1 MNKQKKRLGSMSLCK
16 VVLICLFLSVFST
29 AWAAVEQTSSKIT
42 VTGVVKD
49 VQGEPLIGATIK
61 IKGSAVGTV
70 SDFDGNYS
78 LANVPVNG
86 VLEFSYVGMN
96 SIEISVSGKK
106 VVNAV
111 LSDATQ
117 LLDQVVVIGYG
128 SVKKSD
134 LTGSVATVK
143 PEALSDIPANSVE
156 GLLQGRAAGVQ
167 VINSSQDPGAGS
179 TVRIRGNS
187 SLRGSNSPL
196 IVVDGF
202 PLGDAGDLK
211 QINTDDIVSM
221 EVLKD
226 ASACA
231 IYGSRGSNGVILITT
246 KGGVK
251 GETTVTLDAYVG
263 VKNSYK
269 ALNMMN
275 SDQYYNFIMKA
286 YENDA
291 SFQNSMK
298 DKFTNQYQKGYNTN
312 WWNEVTRTAFNQNY
326 NLSIRKG
333 TDNSRS
339 SLSLGYVDDQ
349 GAIIT
354 TEFKRLSLK
363 ANLEYDINKFI
374 TVGANVNLA
383 KIRKRDA
390 GAIPSFDFIQKAD
403 PFTPVISPL
412 VDPSSENYEYNK
424 YAPTEWSYDPNP
436 VAMLELPNR
445 YNDIFN
451 VFGNVFAQI
460 KLYKGLSYR
469 VQYSFERY
477 HDTFK
482 DFRPVYSSTFS
493 EDNLANQES
502 KYNKETQLNNNS
514 AVTSNYQ
521 VEQRL
526 NYNTTIGRHKLD
538 AMVAMTYEKNSSEG
552 INAFKRKALG
562 NDEIYQILDAQTA
575 GDNTSGGKETSSM
588 LSYLGRINYVYDDR
602 YLATVNFRA
611 DGSSRFAKRN
621 RWGYFPSVS
630 LGWRV
635 SNEEFFKNL
644 NIENTISNLKLRV
657 GWGQNGNQRIDR
669 DAPLTLIGTNNENQ
683 WYFGNGYSQGYVPT
697 YVGNADI
704 KWETSQQTNIGL
716 DMSFFKNSLD
726 VSMDFYVKK
735 TSDMLLNMPIPSFG
749 AFPNSPFFNAGD
761 LKNTGFEIVV
771 NYRNQI
777 GKDFNYNVGLNMSTY
792 KTEVTKL
799 TSEYLSGNTS
809 RTYVGGPIGRFWGY
823 KQIGIFQNQ
832 EEIDNY
838 VDKNGTKIQPNAQPG
853 DFKFAKLGESG
864 ELNDDDDRT
873 FIGDPNPDLIYGF
886 NLGFSYKNFD
896 VSMAFQGTIGNDIW
910 NVAKGSLASAGRQ
923 NALADAYTKAWTK
936 DGDLDAVYP
945 RITNSD
951 SNNNMRGSSFY
962 VENGSYLRLQNMQIG
977 YTLPSHICQK
987 SKLFSS
993 CRFYVSGQNIFTLT
1007 GYSGLDPELGINN
1020 PLDMGVD
1027 TTRYPSSRTFTFG
1040 VNLQF

>member
-1 MNKQKKRLGSMSLCK
+1 MDNISSLN
-16 VVLICLFLSVFST
+16 
-29 AWAAVEQTSSKIT
+29 
-42 VTGVVKD
+42 
-49 VQGEPLIGATIK
+49 P
-61 IKGSAVGTV
+61 
-70 SDFDGNYS
+70 
-78 LANVPVNG
+78 
-86 VLEFSYVGMN
+86 
-96 SIEISVSGKK
+96 
-106 VVNAV
+106 
-111 LSDATQ
+111 
-117 LLDQVVVIGYG
+117 
-128 SVKKSD
+128 
-134 LTGSVATVK
+134 
-143 PEALSDIPANSVE
+143 SDIE
-156 GLLQGRAAGVQ
+156 R
-167 VINSSQDPGAGS
+167 
-179 TVRIRGNS
+179 
-187 SLRGSNSPL
+187 
-196 IVVDGF
+196 
-202 PLGDAGDLK
+202 
-211 QINTDDIVSM
+211 M

-704 KWETSQQTNIGL
+704 KWETSQQTNVGL

-977 YTLPSHICQK
+977 YTAESHLPEEQTVF
-987 SKLFSS
+987 KL
-993 CRFYVSGQNIFTLT
+993 
-1007 GYSGLDPELGINN
+1007 
-1020 PLDMGVD
+1020 
-1027 TTRYPSSRTFTFG
+1027 
-1040 VNLQF
+1040 

>member
-1 MNKQKKRLGSMSLCK
+1 MDNISSLN
-16 VVLICLFLSVFST
+16 
-29 AWAAVEQTSSKIT
+29 
-42 VTGVVKD
+42 
-49 VQGEPLIGATIK
+49 P
-61 IKGSAVGTV
+61 
-70 SDFDGNYS
+70 
-78 LANVPVNG
+78 
-86 VLEFSYVGMN
+86 
-96 SIEISVSGKK
+96 
-106 VVNAV
+106 
-111 LSDATQ
+111 
-117 LLDQVVVIGYG
+117 
-128 SVKKSD
+128 
-134 LTGSVATVK
+134 
-143 PEALSDIPANSVE
+143 SDIE
-156 GLLQGRAAGVQ
+156 R
-167 VINSSQDPGAGS
+167 
-179 TVRIRGNS
+179 
-187 SLRGSNSPL
+187 
-196 IVVDGF
+196 
-202 PLGDAGDLK
+202 
-211 QINTDDIVSM
+211 M

-704 KWETSQQTNIGL
+704 KWETSQQTNVGL

-864 ELNDDDDRT
+864 ELNDDGDRT

>member
-1 MNKQKKRLGSMSLCK
+1 MSKHLLFI
-16 VVLICLFLSVFST
+16 LILAVCTNVF
-29 AWAAVEQTSSKIT
+29 AQQTKSIS
-42 VTGVVKD
+42 GVVYD
-49 VQGEPLIGATIK
+49 SNTGEALIGV
-61 IKGSAVGTV
+61 SVLEVGTTNGTIT
-70 SDFDGNYS
+70 DFDGKYTLKVSSNKVS
-78 LANVPVNG
+78 
-86 VLEFSYVGMN
+86 FSYVGFKTEIVNVTN
-96 SIEISVSGKK
+96 SGTYNVNLVSD
-106 VVNAV
+106 NE
-111 LSDATQ
+111 
-117 LLDQVVVIGYG
+117 LDEVVVIGYG
-128 SVKKSD
+128 TQRKSD
-134 LTGSVATVK
+134 LTG
-143 PEALSDIPANSVE
+143 ALASISSKDIKNYAVSNASE
-156 GLLQGRAAGVQ
+156 LLTGKAAGVFVVASSGQ
-167 VINSSQDPGAGS
+167 PGSDAVIRVRGLG
-179 TVRIRGNS
+179 TVND
-187 SLRGSNSPL
+187 NNPL
-196 IVVDGF
+196 YVVDGQF
-202 PLGDAGDLK
+202 MDNISSLNPS
-211 QINTDDIVSM
+211 DIERM

-704 KWETSQQTNIGL
+704 KWETSQQTNVGL

>member
-1 MNKQKKRLGSMSLCK
+1 MSKHLLLFI
-16 VVLICLFLSVFST
+16 LILAVCTNVF
-29 AWAAVEQTSSKIT
+29 AQQTKSIS
-42 VTGVVKD
+42 GVVYD
-49 VQGEPLIGATIK
+49 SNTGEALIGV
-61 IKGSAVGTV
+61 SVLEVGTTNGTIT
-70 SDFDGNYS
+70 DFDGRYTLKVSSNKVS
-78 LANVPVNG
+78 
-86 VLEFSYVGMN
+86 FSYVGFKTEIVNVTN
-96 SIEISVSGKK
+96 SGTYNVNLVSDNK
-106 VVNAV
+106 
-111 LSDATQ
+111 
-117 LLDQVVVIGYG
+117 LDEVVVIGYG
-128 SVKKSD
+128 TQRKSD
-134 LTGSVATVK
+134 LTG
-143 PEALSDIPANSVE
+143 ALASISSKDIKNYAVSNASE
-156 GLLQGRAAGVQ
+156 LLTGKAAGVFVAASSGQ
-167 VINSSQDPGAGS
+167 PGSDAVIRVRGLG
-179 TVRIRGNS
+179 TVND
-187 SLRGSNSPL
+187 NNPL
-196 IVVDGF
+196 YVVDGQF
-202 PLGDAGDLK
+202 MDNISSLNPS
-211 QINTDDIVSM
+211 DIERM

-451 VFGNVFAQI
+451 VFGNVFAHI

-514 AVTSNYQ
+514 AVTSNYL

-704 KWETSQQTNIGL
+704 KWETSQQTNVGL

-799 TSEYLSGNTS
+799 T
-809 RTYVGGPIGRFWGY
+809 
-823 KQIGIFQNQ
+823 
-832 EEIDNY
+832 
-838 VDKNGTKIQPNAQPG
+838 
-853 DFKFAKLGESG
+853 
-864 ELNDDDDRT
+864 
-873 FIGDPNPDLIYGF
+873 
-886 NLGFSYKNFD
+886 
-896 VSMAFQGTIGNDIW
+896 
-910 NVAKGSLASAGRQ
+910 
-923 NALADAYTKAWTK
+923 
-936 DGDLDAVYP
+936 
-945 RITNSD
+945 
-951 SNNNMRGSSFY
+951 
-962 VENGSYLRLQNMQIG
+962 
-977 YTLPSHICQK
+977 
-987 SKLFSS
+987 
-993 CRFYVSGQNIFTLT
+993 
-1007 GYSGLDPELGINN
+1007 
-1020 PLDMGVD
+1020 
-1027 TTRYPSSRTFTFG
+1027 
-1040 VNLQF
+1040 

>member
-1 MNKQKKRLGSMSLCK
+1 MSKHLLLFI
-16 VVLICLFLSVFST
+16 LILAVCTNVF
-29 AWAAVEQTSSKIT
+29 AQQTKSIS
-42 VTGVVKD
+42 GVVYD
-49 VQGEPLIGATIK
+49 SNTGEALIGV
-61 IKGSAVGTV
+61 SVLEVGTTNGTIT
-70 SDFDGNYS
+70 DFDGRYTLKVSSNKVS
-78 LANVPVNG
+78 
-86 VLEFSYVGMN
+86 FSYVGFKTEIVNVTN
-96 SIEISVSGKK
+96 SGTYNVNLVSDNK
-106 VVNAV
+106 
-111 LSDATQ
+111 
-117 LLDQVVVIGYG
+117 LDEVVVIGYG
-128 SVKKSD
+128 TQRKSD
-134 LTGSVATVK
+134 LTG
-143 PEALSDIPANSVE
+143 ALASISSKDIKNYAVSNASE
-156 GLLQGRAAGVQ
+156 LLTGKAAGVFVSARSGQ
-167 VINSSQDPGAGS
+167 PGSDAVIRVRGLG
-179 TVRIRGNS
+179 TVND
-187 SLRGSNSPL
+187 NNPL
-196 IVVDGF
+196 YVVDGQF
-202 PLGDAGDLK
+202 MDNISSLNPS
-211 QINTDDIVSM
+211 DIERM

-704 KWETSQQTNIGL
+704 KWETSQQTNVGL

>member
-1 MNKQKKRLGSMSLCK
+1 MDNISSLN
-16 VVLICLFLSVFST
+16 
-29 AWAAVEQTSSKIT
+29 
-42 VTGVVKD
+42 
-49 VQGEPLIGATIK
+49 P
-61 IKGSAVGTV
+61 
-70 SDFDGNYS
+70 
-78 LANVPVNG
+78 
-86 VLEFSYVGMN
+86 
-96 SIEISVSGKK
+96 
-106 VVNAV
+106 
-111 LSDATQ
+111 
-117 LLDQVVVIGYG
+117 
-128 SVKKSD
+128 
-134 LTGSVATVK
+134 
-143 PEALSDIPANSVE
+143 SDIE
-156 GLLQGRAAGVQ
+156 R
-167 VINSSQDPGAGS
+167 
-179 TVRIRGNS
+179 
-187 SLRGSNSPL
+187 
-196 IVVDGF
+196 
-202 PLGDAGDLK
+202 
-211 QINTDDIVSM
+211 M

-514 AVTSNYQ
+514 AVTSNYL

-704 KWETSQQTNIGL
+704 KWETSQQTNVGL

-832 EEIDNY
+832 EEINNY

>member
-1 MNKQKKRLGSMSLCK
+1 MSKHLLLFI
-16 VVLICLFLSVFST
+16 LILAVCTNVF
-29 AWAAVEQTSSKIT
+29 AQQTKSIS
-42 VTGVVKD
+42 GVVYD
-49 VQGEPLIGATIK
+49 SNTGEALIGV
-61 IKGSAVGTV
+61 SVLEVGTTNGTIT
-70 SDFDGNYS
+70 DFDGKYTLKVSSNKVS
-78 LANVPVNG
+78 
-86 VLEFSYVGMN
+86 FSYVGFKTEIVNVTN
-96 SIEISVSGKK
+96 SGTYNVNLVSD
-106 VVNAV
+106 NE
-111 LSDATQ
+111 
-117 LLDQVVVIGYG
+117 LDEVVVIGYG
-128 SVKKSD
+128 TQRKSD
-134 LTGSVATVK
+134 LTG
-143 PEALSDIPANSVE
+143 ALASISSKDIKNYAVSNASE
-156 GLLQGRAAGVQ
+156 LLTGKAAGVFGAASSGQ
-167 VINSSQDPGAGS
+167 PGSDAVIRVRGLG
-179 TVRIRGNS
+179 TVND
-187 SLRGSNSPL
+187 NNPL
-196 IVVDGF
+196 YVVDGQF
-202 PLGDAGDLK
+202 MDNISSLNPS
-211 QINTDDIVSM
+211 DIERM

-704 KWETSQQTNIGL
+704 KWETSQQTNVGL

-735 TSDMLLNMPIPSFG
+735 TSHMLLNMPIPSFG

>member
-1 MNKQKKRLGSMSLCK
+1 MSKHLLLFI
-16 VVLICLFLSVFST
+16 LILAVCTNVF
-29 AWAAVEQTSSKIT
+29 AQQTKSIS
-42 VTGVVKD
+42 GVVYD
-49 VQGEPLIGATIK
+49 SNTGEALIGVFVLE
-61 IKGSAVGTV
+61 VGTTNGTIT
-70 SDFDGNYS
+70 DFDGKYTLKVSSNKVS
-78 LANVPVNG
+78 
-86 VLEFSYVGMN
+86 FSYVGFKTEIVNVTN
-96 SIEISVSGKK
+96 SGTYNVNLVSD
-106 VVNAV
+106 NE
-111 LSDATQ
+111 
-117 LLDQVVVIGYG
+117 LDEVVVIGYG
-128 SVKKSD
+128 TQRKSD
-134 LTGSVATVK
+134 LTG
-143 PEALSDIPANSVE
+143 ALASISSKDIKNYAVSNASE
-156 GLLQGRAAGVQ
+156 LLTGKAAGVFVAASSGQ
-167 VINSSQDPGAGS
+167 PGSDAVIRVRGLG
-179 TVRIRGNS
+179 TVND
-187 SLRGSNSPL
+187 NNPL
-196 IVVDGF
+196 YVVDGQF
-202 PLGDAGDLK
+202 MDNISSLNPS
-211 QINTDDIVSM
+211 DIERM

-704 KWETSQQTNIGL
+704 KWETSQQTNVGL
-716 DMSFFKNSLD
+716 DMSFFKNRLAMTVD
-726 VSMDFYVKK
+726 VYRKK
-735 TSDMLLNMPIPSFG
+735 TTDLLIEKNAALATGYEKGWANIG
-749 AFPNSPFFNAGD
+749 A
-761 LKNTGFEIVV
+761 V
-771 NYRNQI
+771 RNQGIEITLDATPILTKKWNWTLNANI
-777 GKDFNYNVGLNMSTY
+777 GFNRSKVLDIGPGDEMGFDPGVIPGSGNFVMIRKNKSLGQWYGYKIDGVYASQHEINEQGL
-792 KTEVTKL
+792 TEVL
-799 TSEYLSGNTS
+799 G
-809 RTYVGGPIGRFWGY
+809 
-823 KQIGIFQNQ
+823 Q
-832 EEIDNY
+832 
-838 VDKNGTKIQPNAQPG
+838 KIASIRPG
-853 DFKFAKLGESG
+853 DYRFRDQNGDGKITSADLVLLGSG
-864 ELNDDDDRT
+864 E
-873 FIGDPNPDLIYGF
+873 PDFTGGLT
-886 NLGFSYKNFD
+886 NTVSYKNLSLSVAMQFSYGATVFNANLHSLTSGRD
-896 VSMAFQGTIGNDIW
+896 GHNQIAEMNTKSWSPTLYDADGNVFFAGNNEAKYRMPGGVALNYCTSKMLEDGSFLRIGDITLAYALGKK
-910 NVAKGSLASAGRQ
+910 VAKKVGMQNIKLFASVKNLCVFTKYTGFDPEVNTRQ
-923 NALADAYTKAWTK
+923 GQT
-936 DGDLDAVYP
+936 GDLMPSLDYSAYP
-945 RITNSD
+945 RN
-951 SNNNMRGSSFY
+951 R
-962 VENGSYLRLQNMQIG
+962 SYSVGFN
-977 YTLPSHICQK
+977 
-987 SKLFSS
+987 F
-993 CRFYVSGQNIFTLT
+993 IF
-1007 GYSGLDPELGINN
+1007 
-1020 PLDMGVD
+1020 
-1027 TTRYPSSRTFTFG
+1027 
-1040 VNLQF
+1040 

>member
-1 MNKQKKRLGSMSLCK
+1 
-16 VVLICLFLSVFST
+16 
-29 AWAAVEQTSSKIT
+29 
-42 VTGVVKD
+42 
-49 VQGEPLIGATIK
+49 
-61 IKGSAVGTV
+61 
-70 SDFDGNYS
+70 
-78 LANVPVNG
+78 
-86 VLEFSYVGMN
+86 
-96 SIEISVSGKK
+96 
-106 VVNAV
+106 
-111 LSDATQ
+111 
-117 LLDQVVVIGYG
+117 
-128 SVKKSD
+128 
-134 LTGSVATVK
+134 
-143 PEALSDIPANSVE
+143 
-156 GLLQGRAAGVQ
+156 
-167 VINSSQDPGAGS
+167 
-179 TVRIRGNS
+179 
-187 SLRGSNSPL
+187 
-196 IVVDGF
+196 
-202 PLGDAGDLK
+202 
-211 QINTDDIVSM
+211 M

-704 KWETSQQTNIGL
+704 KWETSQQTNVGL

>member
-1 MNKQKKRLGSMSLCK
+1 MSKHLLFI
-16 VVLICLFLSVFST
+16 LILAVCTNVF
-29 AWAAVEQTSSKIT
+29 AQQTKSIS
-42 VTGVVKD
+42 GVVYD
-49 VQGEPLIGATIK
+49 SNTGEALIGV
-61 IKGSAVGTV
+61 SVLEVGTTNGTIT
-70 SDFDGNYS
+70 DFDGKYTLKVSSNKVS
-78 LANVPVNG
+78 
-86 VLEFSYVGMN
+86 FSYVGFKTEIVNVTN
-96 SIEISVSGKK
+96 SGTYNVNLVSDNK
-106 VVNAV
+106 
-111 LSDATQ
+111 
-117 LLDQVVVIGYG
+117 LDEVVVIGYG
-128 SVKKSD
+128 TQRKSD
-134 LTGSVATVK
+134 LTG
-143 PEALSDIPANSVE
+143 ALASISSKDIKNYAVSNASE
-156 GLLQGRAAGVQ
+156 LLTGKAAGVFVAASSGQ
-167 VINSSQDPGAGS
+167 PGSDAVIRVRGLG
-179 TVRIRGNS
+179 TVND
-187 SLRGSNSPL
+187 NNPL
-196 IVVDGF
+196 YVVDGQF
-202 PLGDAGDLK
+202 MDNISSLNPS
-211 QINTDDIVSM
+211 DIERM

-704 KWETSQQTNIGL
+704 KWETSQQTNVGL

-761 LKNTGFEIVV
+761 LKNTGFEIEVRSS
-771 NYRNQI
+771 NIQT
-777 GKDFNYNVGLNMSTY
+777 KDFSWTTSLNLSHNKNKIVKLADLPEFIDGNYIRKEGCSYATIYLREYAGVDPNDGRPMYYDNKEDENGNRSRNIVYDPNDADRVELKDIY
-792 KTEVTKL
+792 PKL
-799 TSEYLSGNTS
+799 TGGLMNTFNYKFIDLSFNLS
-809 RTYVGGPIGRFWGY
+809 FHLGGYSYDGAMYALQDDGY
-823 KQIGIFQNQ
+823 TAQYNKST
-832 EEIDNY
+832 ELRRRW
-838 VDKNGTKIQPNAQPG
+838 KQPG
-853 DFKFAKLGESG
+853 DITDVPRYVYGQEYGGWWNSSRGVHSTDHLRLKS
-864 ELNDDDDRT
+864 
-873 FIGDPNPDLIYGF
+873 LIVG
-886 NLGFSYKNFD
+886 
-896 VSMAFQGTIGNDIW
+896 VSAPQSWLRTIGIN
-910 NVAKGSLASAGRQ
+910 SARIYFSGT
-923 NALADAYTKAWTK
+923 NLLTWAAY
-936 DGDLDAVYP
+936 DQY
-945 RITNSD
+945 
-951 SNNNMRGSSFY
+951 
-962 VENGSYLRLQNMQIG
+962 
-977 YTLPSHICQK
+977 
-987 SKLFSS
+987 
-993 CRFYVSGQNIFTLT
+993 
-1007 GYSGLDPELGINN
+1007 DPELNGIVSYFTP
-1020 PLDMGVD
+1020 PLK
-1027 TTRYPSSRTFTFG
+1027 TFAFG
-1040 VNLQF
+1040 LELKF